1 MERIYGTRLLLSI
14 LVPAYAAEE
23 WIPKSM
29 FVLYAGLVSRFYPD
43 RPDIV
48 AELQGLA
55 AQLHGQLEVPR
66 LGWKYAWMKPIFGLK
81 TARRAQVML
90 PQLKA
95 SLVRF
100 WDNAIFALDNCRIVT
115 SHAKDAVSVAQKD

>member
-1 MERIYGTRLLLSI
+1 MKLHVQYLRSLEESERVRKACLIYMQN
-14 LVPAYAAEE
+14 
-23 WIPKSM
+23 W
-29 FVLYAGLVSRFYPD
+29 FHNFYPD

-100 WDNAIFALDNCRIVT
+100 WDNAIFALDNRRIVT
-115 SHAKDAVSVAQKD
+115 SHAKDAVSVARKD